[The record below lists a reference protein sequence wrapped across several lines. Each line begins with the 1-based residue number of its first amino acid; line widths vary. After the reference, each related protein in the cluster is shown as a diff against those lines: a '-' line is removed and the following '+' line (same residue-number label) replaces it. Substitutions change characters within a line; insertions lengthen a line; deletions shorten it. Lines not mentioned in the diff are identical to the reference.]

1 MEIRGGL
8 IAEMEHYIPS
18 QVTRNEDVNKVL
30 EENKEIS
37 IEQIE
42 DSVNKLNEKLKS
54 EETYVEY
61 SVHEKFGDI
70 MIKIVSKDTKEVLL
84 EVPPKKL
91 LDFVARMCENTGMF
105 VDKKA

>member
-1 MEIRGGL
+1 MEIRANL
-8 IAEMEHYIPS
+8 ISEMEHYIPS
-18 QVTRNEDVNKVL
+18 QVTRNEAIDKVV

-37 IEQIE
+37 VKEI
-42 DSVNKLNEKLKS
+42 DDAVNKLNEKLKP
-54 EETYVEY
+54 EETYAEY

-91 LDFVARMCENTGMF
+91 LDFVARMCENIGMV